1 LEKLEQESKELA
13 SDIVKRYQQIDT
25 LIESLPKFNHD
36 EQEEASKW
44 SLNDSLTHFNIGRNI
59 SSTWNGKPTCW

>member
-36 EQEEASKW
+36 EQEEASK
-44 SLNDSLTHFNIGRNI
+44 
-59 SSTWNGKPTCW
+59 